1 MMDQAGW
8 CGGWRTHLPDLLL
21 AVQHHQRA
29 SVGNLECSQRKHSSG
44 PVPHFST
51 LLDHGNRKWDK
62 NHTNCPKFGIFS
74 VKGAGILIKPDFI
87 MTFCSV
93 RKLFLAVPNAPCCSA
108 EHRRPDDNLAAKTSK
123 NKNLFF
129 FFLQRNIAASCPPPG
144 PDRHG
149 SSGGGSA
156 CMMLIVPFWFSA
168 IFFVR
173 WGIFSGLGSGRG
185 NRVAKVMGCI
195 KMLIVG
201 WSCPERSVWGPSW
214 KPSARVRRWG
224 WRSPLCYLGWW
235 AVLLFCAG
243 LV

>member
-1 MMDQAGW
+1 M
-8 CGGWRTHLPDLLL
+8 
-21 AVQHHQRA
+21 
-29 SVGNLECSQRKHSSG
+29 
-44 PVPHFST
+44 
-51 LLDHGNRKWDK
+51 
-62 NHTNCPKFGIFS
+62 
-74 VKGAGILIKPDFI
+74 KGAGILIKPNFI

-129 FFLQRNIAASCPPPG
+129 FSSLQINIAASCLPPG

-149 SSGGGSA
+149 SSGGGPA

-168 IFFVR
+168 IFFCEMGYFLRSWQWQRKQGSKGHR
-173 WGIFSGLGSGRG
+173 W
-185 NRVAKVMGCI
+185 I
-195 KMLIVG
+195 KTLIVG
-201 WSCPERSVWGPSW
+201 WGCPERSVWGPSW
-214 KPSARVRRWG
+214 KPSAQVRRWG
-224 WRSPLCYLGWW
+224 WRSPLCSLGRW